1 MPASAACGWPVSA
14 EAADAVSPS
23 GTYLPDGVA
32 DAGVDP
38 TRDMYEDLNRAFRF
52 FNTRL
57 FGNTL
62 RPSLITIRATGH
74 TYGYFSAGRFVDTR
88 TGERVNEIAFNPEA
102 FAQNSVEDVLST
114 LAHEMVHQQQYELK
128 TNSRRAY
135 HNKDFENRMRAIGLV
150 PSATGLPGGPSL
162 GERMS
167 HYVDVDG
174 EFLKAANELVDA
186 SFRLR
191 WSDRFVTR
199 ALTRVVFA
207 KAQPSAPTRRRGT
220 SSDETPPEGLALPP
234 AALADPP
241 TSEAVDEGG
250 MPTPAAGA
258 LPPGVRISPAPV
270 DLMGELQVPRPKPKA
285 ASSKTKQHCPGC
297 YNAAWGKPSLHLV
310 CGDCK
315 LTFVLSD

>member
-1 MPASAACGWPVSA
+1 MPG
-14 EAADAVSPS
+14 AD
-23 GTYLPDGVA
+23 
-32 DAGVDP
+32 VDP

-52 FNTRL
+52 FNARL
-57 FGNTL
+57 FGNSL

-114 LAHEMVHQQQYELK
+114 LAHEMVHQQQFELK

-150 PSATGLPGGPSL
+150 PSVTGLPGGPSL

-207 KAQPSAPTRRRGT
+207 KAQPSAPTRRRG
-220 SSDETPPEGLALPP
+220 SAPDETPPEGSALPA
-234 AALADPP
+234 AALVDPP
-241 TSEAVDEGG
+241 VSGVEAESEV
-250 MPTPAAGA
+250 PSPAGPAM
-258 LPPGVRISPAPV
+258 PPGVRVSPAPI
-270 DLMGELQVPRPKPKA
+270 DLMGELQVPRPKAKGT
-285 ASSKTKQHCPGC
+285 SSKTKQHCPGC

-315 LTFVLSD
+315 LSFVPSD